1 MGGYALF
8 GLSLGLESNAWTA
21 DLAVDNLL
29 DRAGRA
35 TAARNTSGPVEYFG
49 VAPRTVRLS
58 FERRF

>member
-1 MGGYALF
+1 MGGYVLF
-8 GLSLGLESNAWTA
+8 GLSVGLERGAWTA

-35 TAARNTSGPVEYFG
+35 SAGRNTSGPIEYFG

-58 FERRF
+58 LERHF